1 MKAKR
6 ATIAIGTMEIDV
18 FQLPDGSYRMSQTQ
32 VAETVGKKELSFR
45 QFFQSKW
52 LKALP
57 GIDPDSVNFTKIERE
72 DEAGA
77 AISGV
82 PLLFASAYWLKEAI
96 AKNKQAQILAWAC
109 MAETLTR
116 RADAAFGVTRSDDK
130 YQAKTAELMTVLD
143 HVARERDVLL
153 ENYDIDDDAR
163 QLADAAWS
171 EVTRLEAENERLR
184 EQLRRYQ

>member
-1 MKAKR
+1 MGVTMKAKR
-6 ATIAIGTMEIDV
+6 ATIAIGTIEIDV
-18 FQLPDGSYRMSQTQ
+18 FQLPDSSYRMSQTQ

-57 GIDPDSVNFTKIERE
+57 GIEPDSVNFIKIERE

-116 RADAAFGVTRSDDK
+116 RCCLVGSHAPQNRKRTAQRTTQTLSVTLLNVRSLT
-130 YQAKTAELMTVLD
+130 Y
-143 HVARERDVLL
+143 
-153 ENYDIDDDAR
+153 
-163 QLADAAWS
+163 
-171 EVTRLEAENERLR
+171 RLSNGTFAV
-184 EQLRRYQ
+184 